1 MSPQPA
7 SAPDTPVGTA
17 PIETGAL
24 GDWMDGQDLPG
35 GAITGL
41 RPIGGGTQNIM
52 VRFERGGVSYV
63 LRRGPRHLRP
73 NTTTGITREM
83 TLLSALSGTTVPHPR
98 FVAGTDDESVLGAVF
113 YLMEPVDG
121 FNAAEQLDAPTAAT
135 AEGRTR
141 MGYGL
146 VDALA
151 ELGAVDHTRIG
162 LGDFGRPEG
171 FLQRQVPRWLAEF
184 DRYRGTAGYPGPEF
198 GELDRVADWLE
209 RYRPTDSRPG
219 ILHGDYHIANV
230 MYRYDSPVVAAIV
243 DWEMATIGD
252 PLLDLGVLS
261 AIWPTEPGGAELYES
276 ALGATGDLP
285 RRAAMIDRYA
295 AASERDLSALDWYTV
310 LACFKLGIILEG
322 TYARSCAGKAPR
334 AVGERLRRYANGLFD
349 RADRVIA
356 GE

>member
-7 SAPDTPVGTA
+7 SAPIPLSRHR

-41 RPIGGGTQNIM
+41 RPIGGAPRTSWCGSSVAVCPICPPA
-52 VRFERGGVSYV
+52 R
-63 LRRGPRHLRP
+63 PRHLRP
-73 NTTTGITREM
+73 NTTTVITREM

-135 AEGRTR
+135 AEGAHR

-151 ELGAVDHTRIG
+151 ELGAVDHPDRS
-162 LGDFGRPEG
+162 GDFGRPEG

-243 DWEMATIGD
+243 DWGD
-252 PLLDLGVLS
+252 GHH
-261 AIWPTEPGGAELYES
+261 
-276 ALGATGDLP
+276 
-285 RRAAMIDRYA
+285 R
-295 AASERDLSALDWYTV
+295 
-310 LACFKLGIILEG
+310 
-322 TYARSCAGKAPR
+322 
-334 AVGERLRRYANGLFD
+334 
-349 RADRVIA
+349 
-356 GE
+356 